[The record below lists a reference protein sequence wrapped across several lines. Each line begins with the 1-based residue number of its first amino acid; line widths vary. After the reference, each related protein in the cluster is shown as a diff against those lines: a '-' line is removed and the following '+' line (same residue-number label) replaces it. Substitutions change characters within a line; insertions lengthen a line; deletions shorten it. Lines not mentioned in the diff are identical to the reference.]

1 MLELLHIGASEV
13 LENAPFATAIVD
25 AGGRILFWNQAATT
39 LFGYASPEIIGKSV
53 ELLLPDQR
61 RAAHTG
67 NVAQWFRHPRPR
79 PMGSGLN
86 IEAKHKD
93 GSDMPVE
100 IELSTIH
107 TEAGVVAIA
116 WIVPK

>member
-1 MLELLHIGASEV
+1 MLELLHIGAREV
-13 LENAPFATAIVD
+13 LEDAPFATAIVD

-39 LFGYASPEIIGKSV
+39 LFGYASPEIIGKSIEALV
-53 ELLLPDQR
+53 PEQR
-61 RAAHTG
+61 RASHNG
-67 NVAQWFRHPRPR
+67 NVTQWFRHPKPR
-79 PMGSGLN
+79 RMGSGLN
-86 IEAKHKD
+86 IEARHKD
-93 GSDMPVE
+93 GSDMRVE